1 MFIKKMSIQSAKQ
14 KMIIDIKSDDERVQI
29 TGYVKN
35 LVEEEQF
42 VLDDNTGDIEV
53 DITNIDF
60 NFKEEDLINV
70 IGVIVKEGNE
80 IKMIKAEIIQD
91 KNQLNFEYYKKLYEL
106 KKKYG

>member
-1 MFIKKMSIQSAKQ
+1 MCIKKMSIQSAKQ
-14 KMIIDIKSDDERVQI
+14 KVIIDIESDDERVQI

-60 NFKEEDLINV
+60 NFKEKDLINV

-80 IKMIKAEIIQD
+80 IKMIRAEIIQD

>member
-1 MFIKKMSIQSAKQ
+1 MSLQSAKQ
-14 KMIIDIKSDDERVQI
+14 RMIKDIKNEDERVQI

-42 VLDDNTGDIEV
+42 VLDDETGEIEV

-60 NFKEEDLINV
+60 NFKEKDLINV
-70 IGVIVKEGNE
+70 IGNIVAGGNE
-80 IKMIKAEIIQD
+80 IKKIRAEIIQD
-91 KNQLNFEYYKKLYEL
+91 KNKLNFEYYKKLYEL

>member
-1 MFIKKMSIQSAKQ
+1 MSLQSAKQ
-14 KMIIDIKSDDERVQI
+14 RMIKDIKNEDERVQI

-42 VLDDNTGDIEV
+42 VLDDKTGEIEV

-60 NFKEEDLINV
+60 NFKEKDLINV
-70 IGVIVKEGNE
+70 IGNSVKEGNE
-80 IKMIKAEIIQD
+80 IKTIRAEIVQD
-91 KNQLNFEYYKKLYEL
+91 KNELNFEYYRKLYEL

>member
-14 KMIIDIKSDDERVQI
+14 KVIIDIKSDDERVQI

-60 NFKEEDLINV
+60 NFKEKDLINV
-70 IGVIVKEGNE
+70 IGVIVKEGDE
-80 IKMIKAEIIQD
+80 IKMIRAEIIQD

>member
-29 TGYVKN
+29 TGHVKN

>member
-1 MFIKKMSIQSAKQ
+1 VIE
-14 KMIIDIKSDDERVQI
+14 DIKNEDERVQI

-42 VLDDNTGDIEV
+42 VLDDETGEIEV

-60 NFKEEDLINV
+60 NFKEKDLINV
-70 IGVIVKEGNE
+70 IGNIVAGGNE
-80 IKMIKAEIIQD
+80 IKKIRAEIIQD
-91 KNQLNFEYYKKLYEL
+91 KNKLNFEYYRKLYEL

>member
-1 MFIKKMSIQSAKQ
+1 
-14 KMIIDIKSDDERVQI
+14 MIIDIKSDDERVQI
-29 TGYVKN
+29 TGHVKN

>member
-1 MFIKKMSIQSAKQ
+1 MTIQSAKQ
-14 KMIIDIKSDDERVQI
+14 RIISDIKIEDERVQI

-35 LVEEEQF
+35 PVEEEQF
-42 VLDDNTGDIEV
+42 VLDDDTGDIGV

-60 NFKEEDLINV
+60 KFKEKDLVNV
-70 IGVIVKEGNE
+70 IGDIVKEGNE
-80 IKMIKAEIIQD
+80 IKMLRAEIIQD

>member
-1 MFIKKMSIQSAKQ
+1 MSLQSAKQ
-14 KMIIDIKSDDERVQI
+14 RMRKDIKNEDERVQI

-42 VLDDNTGDIEV
+42 VLDDKTGEIEV

-60 NFKEEDLINV
+60 NFKEKDLINV
-70 IGVIVKEGNE
+70 IGNIVKEGNE
-80 IKMIKAEIIQD
+80 IKTIRAEIVQD
-91 KNQLNFEYYKKLYEL
+91 KNELNFEYYRKLYEL

>member
-60 NFKEEDLINV
+60 NFKEKDLINV
-70 IGVIVKEGNE
+70 IGVIVKEGDE
-80 IKMIKAEIIQD
+80 IKMIRAEIIQD